1 MREGSGRCKASKS
14 VSWLTVIKLSLWSH
28 CHSHRDAGFR
38 SIRELKDHVMNSLI
52 LYEEM
57 MPEETMTYPSGLN
70 QGDPQWEP
78 VPLLTEL
85 RCYVYRT
92 KGHSE
97 PETCK
102 ASAFAETNQTEFT

>member
-1 MREGSGRCKASKS
+1 
-14 VSWLTVIKLSLWSH
+14 
-28 CHSHRDAGFR
+28 
-38 SIRELKDHVMNSLI
+38 
-52 LYEEM
+52 M